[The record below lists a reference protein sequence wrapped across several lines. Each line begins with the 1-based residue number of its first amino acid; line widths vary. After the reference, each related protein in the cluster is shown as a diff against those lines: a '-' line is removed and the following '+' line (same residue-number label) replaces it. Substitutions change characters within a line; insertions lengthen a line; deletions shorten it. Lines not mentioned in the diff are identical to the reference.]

1 VALSHNEGVRNKG
14 EEGTMIRIVIAEKQ
28 HLLLGTLGS
37 LLNLEDDMKVVGQ
50 SSDGEE
56 ALTLV
61 EDLKPDVFIMD
72 IDIFGENNLYA
83 ANRLMK
89 LGCTVILLAT
99 FARKSFVEP
108 TLDAN
113 VRGYLLKDSPSDIL
127 VTSIRHIMDGYQI
140 LAPELME
147 EEEMEEIVQRE
158 QDCAEPKNIQHQVKA
173 YIHTLMEKM
182 KQPTG

>member
-1 VALSHNEGVRNKG
+1 
-14 EEGTMIRIVIAEKQ
+14 MIRIVIAEKQ
-28 HLLLGTLGS
+28 QMLLGTLRY
-37 LLNLEDDMKVVGQ
+37 LLELEDDMIVVGQ
-50 SSDGEE
+50 TSDGEE
-56 ALTLV
+56 VITLV
-61 EDLKPDVFIMD
+61 EEQKPDVLMMD
-72 IDIFGENNLYA
+72 IDIFGKNNLHA
-83 ANRLMK
+83 ADQLMK

-99 FARKSFVEP
+99 FARKSFVES

-147 EEEMEEIVQRE
+147 EEEMEEIDQKE
-158 QDCAEPKNIQHQVKA
+158 QDCAEPNNIQHQVKA
-173 YIHTLMEKM
+173 YIHTLMEKI

>member
-1 VALSHNEGVRNKG
+1 
-14 EEGTMIRIVIAEKQ
+14 MIRIVIAEKQ
-28 HLLLGTLGS
+28 HMLLGTLGS

-50 SSDGEE
+50 SSDGDE

-61 EDLKPDVFIMD
+61 EEQNPDVLLMD
-72 IDIFGENNLYA
+72 IDLFGKNNLHA
-83 ANRLMK
+83 ADRLMK

-99 FARKSFVEP
+99 FARKTFLEI

-113 VRGYLLKDSPSDIL
+113 VRGYLLKDSPSDML
-127 VTSIRHIMDGYQI
+127 VTSIRHIMDGNQI

-147 EEEMEEIVQRE
+147 EEEIEEIDKRE
-158 QDCAEPKNIQHQVKA
+158 QDCPEPKNLQHQVKA
-173 YIHTLMEKM
+173 YIHTLMEKI